1 MRKITA
7 HASEISA
14 RGLQLAGRDQ
24 DFAVRKVHKAAVMV
38 HMQMGQDDPFHIA
51 RTDAER
57 AQLRTDLLFALDAE
71 RDFPSDIRVKRLAGF
86 EQVRAL
92 PGVDHDDA
100 FGMIDDPCVGRQPF
114 GPVCVS
120 KNREPPPQ
128 TVSLPLDLRGLDP
141 DEPGLD
147 GMYFHDR
154 KETSNCADF
163 AMPSVWAGLPKVASS
178 FRLEVGRLD

>member
-1 MRKITA
+1 MRPRYPLAVCNSPGVTR
-7 HASEISA
+7 ISLFGKCTRPPSWSICRWVRTTRFTS
-14 RGLQLAGRDQ
+14 RGP
-24 DFAVRKVHKAAVMV
+24 M
-38 HMQMGQDDPFHIA
+38 PS
-51 RTDAER
+51 
-57 AQLRTDLLFALDAE
+57 AQLRTDLLFAVDAE